1 MREKELI
8 QFFKVLPPPIGLPHD
23 TNEKSVKKIM
33 LRMGIRSDDGFVYFN
48 ELLYRCM
55 RRLYGNF
62 KLNRKMQ
69 IAELIT

>member
-8 QFFKVLPPPIGLPHD
+8 QFFKVLPPPIGFPHD
-23 TNEKSVKKIM
+23 TSEKNVKKIM
-33 LRMGIRSDDGFVYFN
+33 LKMGIRSDDGFVYFN

-55 RRLYGNF
+55 RRQYGNF